1 MSTMEGGM
9 LRYFSQTRPCTEP
22 AGAPAA
28 HEQFT
33 ASRAAGAAG
42 ERHRV
47 LIVDDH
53 PPIREW
59 VRLVLTSHGFDVCE
73 ARSGEDALALV
84 REGTVLTMAICDIL
98 MPHAQ
103 IEGIA
108 AARTLWYEH
117 AVPCLI
123 LTCVQEAESR
133 LAAAYAGAVS
143 YVLKDAAQSELL
155 LRAVEAVV
163 SGQRPQD
170 PRIALGVSEVEAR
183 QVAETRAAYTRS
195 LQLLTPQQRVV
206 AALILEGKTN
216 QEIAEQLVLSRGT
229 VNSHVSNI
237 LQRLNLETRR
247 EVKTRVLLH
256 LDARVAKDERHARRR

>member
-1 MSTMEGGM
+1 V
-9 LRYFSQTRPCTEP
+9 EP
-22 AGAPAA
+22 GELPALL
-28 HEQFT
+28 
-33 ASRAAGAAG
+33 AAGTATAAAPPTH
-42 ERHRV
+42 EHRRV

-59 VRLVLTSHGFDVCE
+59 VRMVLTPHGFDVRE
-73 ARSGEDALALV
+73 ARSGEDALALARQGV
-84 REGTVLTMAICDIL
+84 ALNLAICDIL

-108 AARTLWYEH
+108 TARALWYEH

-123 LTCVQEAESR
+123 LTSVQEAESR
-133 LAAAYAGAVS
+133 LAAAYAGAVG
-143 YVLKDAAQSELL
+143 YVLKDAAQTDLL
-155 LRAVEAVV
+155 LRSVQAAV
-163 SGQRPQD
+163 SGQRPPD
-170 PRIALGVSEVEAR
+170 PRVALGVSDIEAR

-195 LQLLTPQQRVV
+195 LDLLTPQQRVV

-229 VNSHVSNI
+229 VNSHVSSI

-256 LDARVAKDERHARRR
+256 LEGRAGKDECLARKR

>member
-1 MSTMEGGM
+1 MFRYHSVTQH
-9 LRYFSQTRPCTEP
+9 LREPCGLP
-22 AGAPAA
+22 SLLVAG
-28 HEQFT
+28 T
-33 ASRAAGAAG
+33 ATATATLTSEHR
-42 ERHRV
+42 RV

-59 VRLVLTSHGFDVCE
+59 VRLVLAPHGFDVRE
-73 ARSGEDALALV
+73 ARSGEDALALARQGV
-84 REGTVLTMAICDIL
+84 SLNLAICDIL

-108 AARTLWYEH
+108 AARALWYEH

-123 LTCVQEAESR
+123 LTSVQEAESR
-133 LAAAYAGAVS
+133 LAAAYAGAVG

-155 LRAVEAVV
+155 LRAVETVV

-170 PRIALGVSEVEAR
+170 PRVALGVSDVEAR
-183 QVAETRAAYTRS
+183 QVAETRAAYMRS
-195 LQLLTPQQRVV
+195 LELLTPQQRVV

-216 QEIAEQLVLSRGT
+216 QEIAERLVLSRGT

-247 EVKTRVLLH
+247 EVKSRVLLH
-256 LDARVAKDERHARRR
+256 IDARAGKDECLARKR